1 MLAACA
7 QSHSIRTFG
16 GALEITTTE
25 YHQWIT
31 SKAIVSKNAIRSS
44 SVQDCNW
51 YEMKLFFPKLD
62 AFHGKCCVEIFMSH
76 VFILYVCAYKH

>member
-51 YEMKLFFPKLD
+51 YEIELFFSETRRIPWKMLR
-62 AFHGKCCVEIFMSH
+62 
-76 VFILYVCAYKH
+76 